1 MTTNKPV
8 ETHAAAEL
16 SSESAEKLLRA
27 ESTPRPEQGADQATS
42 VSITSHRAAQEI
54 LAPEDDED
62 FQAFLAECG
71 LPPSKPRVSAAA
83 ASAFA
88 SNASASAAEATTVAT
103 VAADTDSNAA
113 VRKGA
118 LNSSSQRLKPD
129 AGAEGPDPNNA
140 EDYAAFQAF
149 LAECHG
155 TSSASQATHSAGV
168 AVGAAVGATA
178 KSKATSAHTCGDT
191 SGVGQ
196 GQAGSSKFTDNI
208 ASLGSHNAS
217 GSATGSAT
225 GANGS
230 EPSGAGFA
238 PASVALG
245 AVVGAAANV
254 SGFAADSSDSSDSSG
269 ATGASGV
276 ASAPQKASRP
286 RMKRARRKHE
296 FWRSLQFRV
305 MMIFAFAGMIATA
318 TMGVMS
324 YLKSYYNTQEF
335 IDEELSQISQVVINY
350 RMVLPRRW
358 ESPRHMRER
367 VLRLRNDH
375 GRIIVEYGTIE
386 VPTGQGQDPQ
396 GQAAPQQM
404 PRGQGM
410 GMGMGPRYGMQ
421 GMHGMHRGAG
431 AAGAGAYAG
440 AGNATGTGASTGV
453 GAGAGY
459 GAGGA
464 APLPEDTL
472 PSIEDLHRF
481 NYDIM
486 IAPLYGRPG
495 DALYIPPGVSDGFYT
510 VMVADQRVR
519 AVVATNLVGQRFV
532 VARPLSSMENINRQ
546 ALISSLWQFLGIN
559 LLFIPLLMISVRM
572 MFLTLNKIAKSL
584 YKRTDDDLGPVI
596 PENNRGFVPSEL
608 DGFVIALNRL
618 FSRVNESIQ
627 SKRRFIADAAH
638 EMRTPLTALSLQ
650 AEALELEDLSPSA
663 RRKVQRLKEGISR
676 ERELMTALLTLAREQ
691 NRVEL
696 NLETIDVLQLFTKL
710 IDEQGLLAD
719 SRNIDLG
726 VEGEV
731 QYSIVTDRLRLMRV
745 MSNLVSNAIKYT
757 PEGGRIDLMAEQ
769 LSDGRLQLIVQDNGP
784 GIPPEHLKHIL
795 EPFYRVHGDRS
806 AVQGTGLGLA
816 IVKASCDSIKA
827 ELKFANATPHGLIA
841 SVIVPPLT
849 AADAAAAVAAAAA
862 SEESEQSGNS

>member
-1 MTTNKPV
+1 
-8 ETHAAAEL
+8 
-16 SSESAEKLLRA
+16 
-27 ESTPRPEQGADQATS
+27 
-42 VSITSHRAAQEI
+42 
-54 LAPEDDED
+54 
-62 FQAFLAECG
+62 
-71 LPPSKPRVSAAA
+71 
-83 ASAFA
+83 
-88 SNASASAAEATTVAT
+88 
-103 VAADTDSNAA
+103 
-113 VRKGA
+113 
-118 LNSSSQRLKPD
+118 
-129 AGAEGPDPNNA
+129 
-140 EDYAAFQAF
+140 
-149 LAECHG
+149 
-155 TSSASQATHSAGV
+155 
-168 AVGAAVGATA
+168 
-178 KSKATSAHTCGDT
+178 
-191 SGVGQ
+191 
-196 GQAGSSKFTDNI
+196 
-208 ASLGSHNAS
+208 
-217 GSATGSAT
+217 
-225 GANGS
+225 
-230 EPSGAGFA
+230 
-238 PASVALG
+238 
-245 AVVGAAANV
+245 
-254 SGFAADSSDSSDSSG
+254 
-269 ATGASGV
+269 
-276 ASAPQKASRP
+276 
-286 RMKRARRKHE
+286 
-296 FWRSLQFRV
+296 
-305 MMIFAFAGMIATA
+305 
-318 TMGVMS
+318 MS

-396 GQAAPQQM
+396 VQAVPQQM

-431 AAGAGAYAG
+431 AAGA
-440 AGNATGTGASTGV
+440 

-663 RRKVQRLKEGISR
+663 RRKVQHLKEGISR

-719 SRNIDLG
+719 NRNIDLG

-849 AADAAAAVAAAAA
+849 AADAAAAAAAAA

>member
-71 LPPSKPRVSAAA
+71 LPPSKPRVSAA
-83 ASAFA
+83 
-88 SNASASAAEATTVAT
+88 NADASAAFSSSPDTTTAATTASKTSAT
-103 VAADTDSNAA
+103 ASKTTRVAAGTAGLADSVGSEP

-118 LNSSSQRLKPD
+118 SNSSSQRVKPD

-155 TSSASQATHSAGV
+155 TSNSSQATSKQATPSEGV

-178 KSKATSAHTCGDT
+178 KSKAANTHT
-191 SGVGQ
+191 SGMKP
-196 GQAGSSKFTDNI
+196 AGSHQFTDNS

-217 GSATGSAT
+217 GSATGIAT
-225 GANGS
+225 GTNGS

-254 SGFAADSSDSSDSSG
+254 SGTASDFSDSSDSSG

-396 GQAAPQQM
+396 AQAAPQQM

-431 AAGAGAYAG
+431 AAGA
-440 AGNATGTGASTGV
+440 

-719 SRNIDLG
+719 NRNIDLG

-849 AADAAAAVAAAAA
+849 AADAAAAAAAAA

>member
-8 ETHAAAEL
+8 ETHAATEL

-27 ESTPRPEQGADQATS
+27 ESTPRPEQGAAQATS
-42 VSITSHRAAQEI
+42 VSITSQRAAPEI

-71 LPPSKPRVSAAA
+71 LPPSKPRVSAA
-83 ASAFA
+83 
-88 SNASASAAEATTVAT
+88 NADASAAFSSSPDTTTAATTSSEANAT
-103 VAADTDSNAA
+103 ASKTTRVAAGTAGLADSVGSEP

-118 LNSSSQRLKPD
+118 SNSSSQRLKPD

-155 TSSASQATHSAGV
+155 TSNSSQATSKQATPSEGV
-168 AVGAAVGATA
+168 AVGAAGATA
-178 KSKATSAHTCGDT
+178 KSKAASAHT
-191 SGVGQ
+191 SGM
-196 GQAGSSKFTDNI
+196 GQADSSKFTDNS

-396 GQAAPQQM
+396 AQAAPQQM

-431 AAGAGAYAG
+431 AAGA
-440 AGNATGTGASTGV
+440 

-719 SRNIDLG
+719 NRNIDLG

-849 AADAAAAVAAAAA
+849 AADAAAAAAAAA
-862 SEESEQSGNS
+862 SEESDQNGH

>member
-8 ETHAAAEL
+8 ETHAATEL

-27 ESTPRPEQGADQATS
+27 ESTPRPEQGAAQATS
-42 VSITSHRAAQEI
+42 VSITSQRAAPEI

-71 LPPSKPRVSAAA
+71 LPSSKPRVSAA
-83 ASAFA
+83 
-88 SNASASAAEATTVAT
+88 NADASAAFSSSPDTTTAATTSSEANAT
-103 VAADTDSNAA
+103 ASKTTRVAAGTAGLADSVGSEP

-118 LNSSSQRLKPD
+118 SNSSSQRLKPD

-155 TSSASQATHSAGV
+155 TSNSSQATSKQATPSEGV
-168 AVGAAVGATA
+168 AVGAAGATA
-178 KSKATSAHTCGDT
+178 KSKAASAHT
-191 SGVGQ
+191 SGM
-196 GQAGSSKFTDNI
+196 GQADSSKFTDNS

-386 VPTGQGQDPQ
+386 MPTGQGQDPQ
-396 GQAAPQQM
+396 AQAAPQQM

-431 AAGAGAYAG
+431 AAGA
-440 AGNATGTGASTGV
+440 

-719 SRNIDLG
+719 NRNIDLG

-849 AADAAAAVAAAAA
+849 AADAAAAAAAAA
-862 SEESEQSGNS
+862 SEESDQNGH

>member
-83 ASAFA
+83 ASNASAASA
-88 SNASASAAEATTVAT
+88 SNASASAAEATAVAT
-103 VAADTDSNAA
+103 DAADTDSNAA

-254 SGFAADSSDSSDSSG
+254 SGFAADSSDSSG

-318 TMGVMS
+318 AMGVMS

-440 AGNATGTGASTGV
+440 AGNAAGA

-464 APLPEDTL
+464 TPLPEDTL

-696 NLETIDVLQLFTKL
+696 NLETIDMLQLFTKL

-849 AADAAAAVAAAAA
+849 AADAAAAAAAAA
-862 SEESEQSGNS
+862 SEESEQGGNS